1 MGLGDLEQKDVFQFV
16 SDFAQL
22 VEAACGRIA
31 LQRVHSAANAP
42 DELLIGGTFF
52 ELQSS
57 IVDDL
62 ENLRGALKK
71 ECAELCAAILGQ
83 ETQEP
88 TSLRL

>member
-1 MGLGDLEQKDVFQFV
+1 MSLSDLQRKDVFQFV
-16 SDFAQL
+16 RDFAQL
-22 VEAACGRIA
+22 VEPACGRIA
-31 LQRVHSAANAP
+31 LQRVDSAADTP
-42 DELLIGGTFF
+42 DEFLIGRTFF
-52 ELQSS
+52 ELQPS

-88 TSLRL
+88 TSMRL